1 MDLENRQSTSS
12 NEEHPSLGNVSM
24 LPASA
29 VWTTLGAA
37 GILLAMFLFYPAYT
51 NGETLSGWTW
61 LACNS
66 TNGFLHGRFVP
77 AAIVVMLWLA
87 WKENRSERLMPS
99 RWGLLILGLGLLF
112 YVASIRTVQP
122 RLALMGV
129 PFAMIGFVYFCFGKK
144 LVKLVLFPAF
154 FFWFTI
160 PVPGLEAI
168 LTGNLQ
174 TLITQACYRVGLL
187 VGMDLTSLG
196 STITVKGSD
205 LEIAEGCSGIRSL
218 MALTM
223 IAAVYSYYTQKLLWK
238 KAVLFASAVPLAII
252 GNFGRIFTILVLTQ
266 LGFEDFAKK
275 TYHDWAGLLLFF
287 PIALSGLYLFDYL
300 LNFKERRAKKV
311 KHSYKK
317 STIVSKES
325 PTS

>member
-1 MDLENRQSTSS
+1 MNAENQGHP
-12 NEEHPSLGNVSM
+12 EGVEVYPSLGNVSM
-24 LPASA
+24 LPASS
-29 VWTTLGAA
+29 VWASVAA
-37 GILLAMFLFYPAYT
+37 GVILLLMFLFYPAYT

-61 LACNS
+61 LACNAA
-66 TNGFLHGRFVP
+66 NGFLHGRFVP
-77 AAIVVMLWLA
+77 VAIGVMFWLT
-87 WKENRSERLMPS
+87 WKDNRSVRLVPS
-99 RWGLLILGLGLLF
+99 QWGLLILGVGLLF
-112 YVASIRTVQP
+112 YIASIRTVQP

-129 PFAMIGFVYFCFGKK
+129 PLVIIGYVYFCFGWRIA
-144 LVKLVLFPAF
+144 KLVLFPSF

-174 TLITQACYRVGLL
+174 TLITRSCYHVGVF

-223 IAAVYSYYTQKLLWK
+223 IAAVYSYYTQKPLWK
-238 KAVLFASAVPLAII
+238 KTVLFASAIPLAII

-300 LNFKERRAKKV
+300 LNFRSRRAKKV
-311 KHSYKK
+311 KHSYKRTRVVTK
-317 STIVSKES
+317 GS
-325 PTS
+325 